1 MPVQLSIADTEKAI
15 SNRLVKYIETEY
27 FGKTPELLSRC
38 EKTLAAPGTLFQKP
52 YLEATKAYQLA
63 DGGIGNAAV
72 PERIKT
78 FLQSMA
84 EKDKGVFAKPYSHQV
99 ESLESFWNGCDVL
112 VSTGTGSGKTECFMW
127 PLVSKMAGEAMG
139 LTDRRSSWEE
149 SHAVRALVLYPMNA
163 LVSDQVGRLRRMIGD
178 KQGSFLDI
186 WEGVVGNARRPQFGM
201 YTGRTPYAGDTRST
215 RRDKE
220 YAETLRHDF
229 GELGEE
235 DRFHLSETGRF
246 PEKKDILSYADI
258 VTEGEDGWSPLD
270 AEMLMRFEMQRHTPD
285 ILVTNYSMLQYMLIR
300 ATENGIWENT
310 AKWLERNPKERIL
323 LVLDEAHMY
332 KGAAGGE
339 VALLLK
345 RLAARLGVGMDRFQF
360 IMTSAS
366 IPEDH
371 EPVER
376 FFEDMA
382 GRPASNLR
390 IITGKEQK
398 VVHGSRILSAKDIV
412 AAVGT
417 GDDSNTSMMRMR
429 RFLSGIGQPIPDNMA
444 ERAIRERA
452 GEELQKIE
460 RFGAVEE
467 ILRRKT
473 LTLEEAAK
481 EIFKDDS
488 EAVRATDILLNL
500 AALALDGGRPLLPTR
515 MHLFIRGIQSFMVCA
530 DPKCPH
536 AEEKDG
542 LSLGKTLIN
551 GSAGRCS
558 CGAKTYEL
566 ATDRTCGALFLKGYA
581 NPKEDDFFF
590 WNEEPAGN
598 SEIKE
603 LIVMPIAED
612 SRPDDVKTGWLNTIS
627 GKIYRDDHHGQ
638 AHFSHV
644 AFSFDQ
650 PKDMDGKKMQFI
662 TCPKCNGRLSVSD
675 FTTKGNEPFY
685 NVVAEQFSLQEPS
698 NDPEK
703 LRRNPNAGKKVIL
716 FSDSRQTAARIALD
730 LTESSD
736 KDLMRKLLC
745 RAAYDLYR
753 QHSNDAT
760 VSAIYPMFLKTVSEH
775 GSHIFYGADRTAI
788 MEKIEKSQRKFED
801 PRRFA
806 KFLGEGDEGAPQEYH
821 YLLLSLIC
829 DRYRSLSDMTVGWIE
844 PFDDDMCDIHD
855 DLDEMG
861 ISEDEFKSVFYAW
874 SEYLLIHNAA
884 LNPNIEWSTRDRAM
898 PFSAEY
904 GVDHDNIF
912 KGQTQGKRSLYE
924 FLKKR
929 FNADEMAHLENA
941 LDHFLGTSAKYV
953 RYKYLNPRSVT
964 LRIEPDARWKAC
976 DRCGKNAPYDL
987 WGKCPHCRQGNMRE
1001 LTDFSSVAFWRDP
1014 IVRILQ
1020 GDDDS
1025 LRARI
1030 NTEEH
1035 TAQLSHKDGQN
1046 ESWSTTEEYE
1056 MRFQDIYT
1064 FDDEDP
1070 VDVLSCTTTME
1081 VGIDI
1086 GSLTAVALRNIP
1098 PMRENYQQRAGRAGR
1113 RGSSISTIVTYVDAR
1128 PFDNHY
1134 FEHPDSIVRGE
1145 LREPHVDVD
1154 NEKLIRRHLATI
1166 LLTNFSAEQ
1175 DFSMENISIEDFF
1188 EMYWKKW
1195 NSFLKAYDFGTIIH
1209 QQLIPRDWK
1218 LDTDRFRRILSKEL
1232 ADLKED
1238 FREYRENYLSTDNKN
1253 CKSLLDSLLEAA
1265 ILPTYSF
1272 PRNVT
1277 GFDIEDPSEVKK
1289 LEQRPE
1295 RSLDMAISEYAPGRE
1310 LIVNKKRY
1318 ISGGIYAHS
1327 SRFAKGQGTSFEPA
1341 KKYFDNKDYHNEVF
1355 LCTNPT
1361 CGWFGF
1367 EKELRKPGRCPFCKE
1382 PGLEHKPFLKPWGF
1396 SPKDGRPSPSASE
1409 RSELSFA
1416 EPPFYSATPSE
1427 KMTDAGYAHVEYSE
1441 RHDCSLMVINK
1452 GPNGEGFTVCSRC
1465 GAAFPTTDSAGIA
1478 KRIKAPYTKTPQNRQ
1493 PDCAHDFA
1501 NSSGLYIGDVFN
1513 TDMII
1518 FALHLDPN
1526 EVSVSQSNKWLKRAR
1541 VSLAEAMRLAAVNL
1555 LDIDFNE
1562 LCVGSRTRL
1571 DGSGESAFAD
1581 VFLFDSLS
1589 SGAGYSSALSKRH
1602 NLKKLF
1608 NKTRSILNGC
1618 DCEEACFSCLKHYY
1632 NKQFHNQLDRH
1643 AALDL
1648 LDYAMSGTVKGR
1660 VSDEDAR
1667 IAFTA
1672 LAEVIQND
1680 TRSMCSFKGDKMTF
1694 MFDGKETVL
1703 TCLPDMKPK
1712 SSASAVNECWQYQLK
1727 HNVPGIV
1734 DALAKERTG
1743 NLTLF

>member
-1 MPVQLSIADTEKAI
+1 MPVQLSIADAEKAI
-15 SNRLVKYIETEY
+15 SNRLIEYIETEY
-27 FGKTPELLSRC
+27 FGKTRELLSRC
-38 EKTLAAPGTLFQKP
+38 KETLAAPGTLFQKP
-52 YLEATKAYQLA
+52 YLEATKAYQLSE
-63 DGGIGNAAV
+63 GGIGNAKI
-72 PERIKT
+72 PEQIKI
-78 FLQSMA
+78 FLQTMT
-84 EKDKGVFAKPYSHQV
+84 EKNKGVFAKPYSHQV
-99 ESLESFWNGCDVL
+99 ESLESFWNGYDVL

-139 LTDRRSSWEE
+139 LTGGRPSWEG
-149 SHAVRALVLYPMNA
+149 SRAVRALVLYPMNA

-186 WEGVVGNARRPQFGM
+186 WKSAVGNVRRPQFGM
-201 YTGRTPYAGDTRST
+201 YTGRTPYAGDARSK

-220 YAETLRHDF
+220 YAETLRRDF
-229 GELGEE
+229 GELSEE
-235 DRFHLSETGRF
+235 DRLHLSETGRF
-246 PEKKDILSYADI
+246 PEKRDILAYADVI
-258 VTEGEDGWSPLD
+258 AEGKDGWSPLD
-270 AEMLMRFEMQRHTPD
+270 AEMLMRFEMQRHVPD

-300 ATENGIWENT
+300 STENSIWKNT
-310 AKWLERNPKERIL
+310 SKWLEQNPKERML

-345 RLAARLGVGMDRFQF
+345 RLAAKLGVGMDRFQF
-360 IMTSAS
+360 ILTSAS

-371 EPVER
+371 EPVAR
-376 FFEDMA
+376 FFENMA
-382 GRPASNLR
+382 GRSASKLR

-398 VVHGSRILSAKDIV
+398 VICGPRVLSAKDIV
-412 AAVGT
+412 AAIGT
-417 GDDSNTSMMRMR
+417 SDGSGTAMMRLR
-429 RFLSGIGQPIPDNMA
+429 RFLSGIGRPVPEDMDEQSL
-444 ERAIRERA
+444 RELA
-452 GEELQKIE
+452 GNELQKIE
-460 RFGAVEE
+460 QFGMLEE
-467 ILRRKT
+467 ILRQRTMT
-473 LTLEEAAK
+473 LDEIAE
-481 EIFKDDS
+481 EIFNDEP
-488 EAVRATDILLNL
+488 EAVNATDILLNI
-500 AALALDGGRPLLPTR
+500 AALALNDGRPLLPTR
-515 MHLFIRGIQSFMVCA
+515 MHLFIRGIQSLTICA
-530 DPKCPH
+530 DPGCPH
-536 AEEKDG
+536 VEKRDD
-542 LSLGKTLIN
+542 LPLGKAFIN
-551 GSAGRCS
+551 KSAGRCL

-566 ATDRTCGALFLKGYA
+566 VTDRTCGALFLRGYA
-581 NPKEDDFFF
+581 NPSEDGFFF
-590 WNEEPAGN
+590 WNEKPDGN

-603 LIVMPIAED
+603 LIIMPIAQD

-638 AHFSHV
+638 PHFSHV

-650 PKDMDGKKMQFI
+650 PQNMDGKRMQFT

-698 NDPEK
+698 SDPEK

-716 FSDSRQTAARIALD
+716 FSDSRQAAARIALD

-753 QHSNDAT
+753 QYRDGAT

-775 GSHIFYGADRTAI
+775 KSRIFYGDDRTVVMDQI
-788 MEKIEKSQRKFED
+788 KSDQRRFD
-801 PRRFA
+801 NPRRFL
-806 KFLGEGDEGAPQEYH
+806 KLLGSSGSNVPEEYQR
-821 YLLLSLIC
+821 LLLTLVC
-829 DRYRSLSDMTVGWIE
+829 DHYRSLSDMAIGWID
-844 PFDDDMCDIHD
+844 PFDDDMFDIGEE
-855 DLDEMG
+855 LDKSG
-861 ISEDEFKSVFYAW
+861 ITEDEFKAIFYAW

-884 LNPNIEWSTRDRAM
+884 LDSSIKWSTRDKAM
-898 PFSAEY
+898 PFSREY
-904 GVDHDNIF
+904 GIDHDNLF

-924 FLKKR
+924 CLKKR
-929 FNADEMAHLENA
+929 FNADEMTQLENT
-941 LDHFLGTSAKYV
+941 LDHFLETSAKDI
-953 RYKYLNPRSVT
+953 RYKYLNPHRLT
-964 LRIEPDARWKAC
+964 LRIEPDAQWKAC

-987 WGKCPHCRQGNMRE
+987 WGKCPHCRQGDMHE

-1035 TAQLSHKDGQN
+1035 TAQLSHKDGQS

-1064 FDDEDP
+1064 SDKEEP

-1134 FEHPDSIVRGE
+1134 FEHPDRIVRGD

-1166 LLTNFSAEQ
+1166 LLTDFSAEHG
-1175 DFSMENISIEDFF
+1175 FSMENITIEDFF
-1188 EMYWKKW
+1188 GNYWKEW
-1195 NSFLKAYDFGTIIH
+1195 NSFLESYDFGTIIQ
-1209 QQLIPRDWK
+1209 QQLIPQDWK
-1218 LDTDRFRRILSKEL
+1218 LDPDRFRRNLSEEL
-1232 ADLKED
+1232 NNLKDD
-1238 FREYRENYLSTDNKN
+1238 FGKYRENYLSTDNKT

-1277 GFDIEDPSEVKK
+1277 GFDIEDSSDVRT

-1318 ISGGIYAHS
+1318 ISGGIYSHS
-1327 SRFAKGQGTSFEPA
+1327 SRFAKKQGESFEPA
-1341 KKYFDNKDYHNEVF
+1341 RKYFNNKDYHNEVL

-1361 CGWFGF
+1361 CGWFGY
-1367 EKELRKPGRCPFCKE
+1367 EKELREPNRCPFCKE
-1382 PGLEHKPFLKPWGF
+1382 PGLERKPFLKPWGF
-1396 SPKDGRPSPSASE
+1396 APKDGKTSPSASE

-1427 KMTDAGYAHVEYSE
+1427 EMTDAGYAHIKYSE

-1452 GPNGEGFTVCSRC
+1452 GPNSEGFTICSRC

-1493 PDCAHDFA
+1493 PDCSHDFE
-1501 NSSGLYIGDVFN
+1501 SGIYIGDVFN

-1526 EVSVSQSNKWLKRAR
+1526 EVSVGQSNRWLKRAR
-1541 VSLAEAMRLAAVNL
+1541 VSLAEAMRLAAVDL

-1562 LCVGSRTRL
+1562 LCVGSRSRL
-1571 DGSGESAFAD
+1571 DGSGKSAFAD

-1589 SGAGYSSALSKRH
+1589 SGAGYSSALSKGH
-1602 NLKKLF
+1602 NLEKLF
-1608 NKTRSILNGC
+1608 NKTRDILAGC
-1618 DCEEACFSCLKHYY
+1618 DCEDACFACLKHYY

-1648 LDYAMSGTVKGR
+1648 LDYAMNGTVKSH
-1660 VSDEDAR
+1660 VSDSDAR
-1667 IAFTA
+1667 IAFA
-1672 LAEVIQND
+1672 SFAEVIQDD
-1680 TRSMCSFKGDKMTF
+1680 TQATCSFKRDKMAF
-1694 MFDGKETVL
+1694 MLDGKETTL
-1703 TCLPDMKPK
+1703 TCIPDMKPK
-1712 SSASAVNECWQYQLK
+1712 SSASAVDEYWQYELK

-1734 DALAKERTG
+1734 E
-1743 NLTLF
+1743 TLIKGR

>member
-1 MPVQLSIADTEKAI
+1 MPVQLSIADAEKAI
-15 SNRLVKYIETEY
+15 SNRLIEYIETEY
-27 FGKTPELLSRC
+27 FGKTRELLSRC
-38 EKTLAAPGTLFQKP
+38 KETLAAPGTLFQKP
-52 YLEATKAYQLA
+52 YLEAAKAYQLA
-63 DGGIGNAAV
+63 EGGIGNAKI

-78 FLQSMA
+78 LLQTMA
-84 EKDKGVFAKPYSHQV
+84 EKNKGVFAKPYSHQI
-99 ESLESFWNGCDVL
+99 ESLESFWNGYDVL

-127 PLVSKMAGEAMG
+127 PLVSKMAGEAIG
-139 LTDRRSSWEE
+139 LTGDRQSWEG
-149 SHAVRALVLYPMNA
+149 SRAVRALILYPMNA
-163 LVSDQVGRLRRMIGD
+163 LVSDQVGRLRKMVGD

-186 WEGVVGNARRPQFGM
+186 WKSAVGDVRRPQFGM
-201 YTGRTPYAGDTRST
+201 YTGRTPYAGDARSK

-220 YAETLRHDF
+220 YAETLRRDF
-229 GELGEE
+229 CELSEE
-235 DRFHLSETGRF
+235 DRLHLSETGRF
-246 PEKKDILSYADI
+246 PEKQDILAYADVI
-258 VTEGEDGWSPLD
+258 AEGRDGWSPLD

-300 ATENGIWENT
+300 STENGIWKNT
-310 AKWLERNPKERIL
+310 AKWLERNPKERML

-345 RLAARLGVGMDRFQF
+345 RLAAKLGVGMDRFQF
-360 IMTSAS
+360 ILTSAS
-366 IPEDH
+366 IPENH
-371 EPVER
+371 EPVAR

-382 GRPASNLR
+382 GRSASKLR
-390 IITGKEQK
+390 IITGREQK
-398 VVHGSRILSAKDIV
+398 VICGPRVLSAKDIV
-412 AAVGT
+412 AAAGT
-417 GDDSNTSMMRMR
+417 SDGPDTSMTRLR
-429 RFLSGIGQPIPDNMA
+429 RFLSGIGRPVPNDMDEQT
-444 ERAIRERA
+444 IRELA
-452 GEELQKIE
+452 GDELQKIE
-460 RFGAVEE
+460 QFGMLEE
-467 ILRRKT
+467 ILHQRTMT
-473 LTLEEAAK
+473 LDEIAE
-481 EIFKDDS
+481 EIFNNEPD
-488 EAVRATDILLNL
+488 AANATDILLNI
-500 AALALDGGRPLLPTR
+500 AALALNDGRPLLPTR
-515 MHLFIRGIQSFMVCA
+515 MHLFIRGIQSLTICA
-530 DPKCPH
+530 DPGCPH
-536 AEEKDG
+536 VEKRDD
-542 LSLGKTLIN
+542 LPLGKAFIN
-551 GSAGRCS
+551 KSAGRCL
-558 CGAKTYEL
+558 CGAKTYGL
-566 ATDRTCGALFLKGYA
+566 ATDRTCGALFLRGYA
-581 NPKEDDFFF
+581 NPSEDGFFF
-590 WNEEPAGN
+590 WNEKPVGN

-603 LIVMPIAED
+603 LIIMPIAED

-638 AHFSHV
+638 PHFSHV

-650 PKDMDGKKMQFI
+650 PQNMDGKRMQFT

-698 NDPEK
+698 SDPEK

-716 FSDSRQTAARIALD
+716 FSDSRQAAARIALD

-745 RAAYDLYR
+745 RAAYDLY
-753 QHSNDAT
+753 QQYEDEAT

-775 GSHIFYGADRTAI
+775 KSRIFYGDDRTVVMDQI
-788 MEKIEKSQRKFED
+788 KSDQ
-801 PRRFA
+801 RRFDNPHR
-806 KFLGEGDEGAPQEYH
+806 FLRILRSSDSNVPEEYQR
-821 YLLLSLIC
+821 LLLALVC
-829 DRYRSLSDMTVGWIE
+829 DHYRSLSDMAIGWID
-844 PFDDDMCDIHD
+844 PFDEDIFD
-855 DLDEMG
+855 ISEELDKSG
-861 ISEDEFKSVFYAW
+861 ITEDEFKAIFYAW

-884 LNPNIEWSTRDRAM
+884 LDSNIKWSTRDKAM
-898 PFSAEY
+898 PFSREY
-904 GVDHDNIF
+904 GIDHDNIF

-929 FNADEMAHLENA
+929 FDADEMTHLTNA
-941 LDHFLGTSAKYV
+941 LNHFLETSAKDI
-953 RYKYLNPRSVT
+953 RYKYLNPHRLT
-964 LRIEPDARWKAC
+964 LRIEPNTQWKVC
-976 DRCGKNAPYDL
+976 SRCGKNAPYDL
-987 WGKCPHCRQGNMRE
+987 WGKCPHCRQGDMHE

-1014 IVRILQ
+1014 IVKILQ

-1035 TAQLSHKDGQN
+1035 TAQLSHKDGQS

-1064 FDDEDP
+1064 SDNEEP

-1134 FEHPDSIVRGE
+1134 FEHPDHIVRGE
-1145 LREPHVDVD
+1145 LREPHIDVD

-1166 LLTNFSAEQ
+1166 LLTDFSTEHG
-1175 DFSMENISIEDFF
+1175 FSMENITIEDFF
-1188 EMYWKKW
+1188 ESYWKEW
-1195 NSFLKAYDFGTIIH
+1195 NSFLKSYDFGTIV
-1209 QQLIPRDWK
+1209 QQQIIPQNWK
-1218 LDTDRFRRILSKEL
+1218 LDPDGFRRALSVEL
-1232 ADLKED
+1232 NNLKED
-1238 FREYRENYLSTDNKN
+1238 FGKYRENYLSADNKT

-1277 GFDIEDPSEVKK
+1277 GFDIEDSSDAKT

-1318 ISGGIYAHS
+1318 ISGGIYSHS
-1327 SRFAKGQGTSFEPA
+1327 SRFAKKQGESFEPA
-1341 KKYFDNKDYHNEVF
+1341 RKYFNNKDYHNEVL

-1361 CGWFGF
+1361 CGWFGY
-1367 EKELRKPGRCPFCKE
+1367 EKELREPDRCPFCKE

-1396 SPKDGRPSPSASE
+1396 APKDGKPSPSASE

-1427 KMTDAGYAHVEYSE
+1427 EMTDAGYAHIKYSE

-1452 GPNGEGFTVCSRC
+1452 GPNSEGFTICSRC

-1493 PDCAHDFA
+1493 PDCTHDF
-1501 NSSGLYIGDVFN
+1501 NSGIYIGDVFN

-1518 FALHLDPN
+1518 FALRLDPS
-1526 EVSVSQSNKWLKRAR
+1526 EVSVGQANRWLKRAR
-1541 VSLAEAMRLAAVNL
+1541 VSLAEAMRLAAVDL

-1562 LCVGSRTRL
+1562 LCVGSRSRL

-1589 SGAGYSSALSKRH
+1589 SGAGYSSALSKGH
-1602 NLKKLF
+1602 NLEKLF
-1608 NKTRSILNGC
+1608 GKTRGILTSC
-1618 DCEEACFSCLKHYY
+1618 DCEDACFSCLKHYY

-1648 LDYAMSGTVKGR
+1648 LDYAMNGTVR
-1660 VSDEDAR
+1660 NHVSDGDAR
-1667 IAFTA
+1667 DAFA
-1672 LAEVIQND
+1672 SLAEVIQD
-1680 TRSMCSFKGDKMTF
+1680 DVRAVCSFKSDKMTF
-1694 MFDGKETVL
+1694 MLDGKETTL

-1712 SSASAVNECWQYQLK
+1712 VSASAVNEYWQYELK

-1734 DALAKERTG
+1734 ETLIKERSG
-1743 NLTLF
+1743 DSTLF